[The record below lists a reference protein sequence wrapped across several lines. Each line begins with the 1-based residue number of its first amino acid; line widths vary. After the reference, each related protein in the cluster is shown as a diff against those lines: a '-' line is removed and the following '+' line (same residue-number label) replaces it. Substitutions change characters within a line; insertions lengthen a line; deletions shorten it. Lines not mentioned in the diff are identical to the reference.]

1 MVSVAARGAGGDDLF
16 FCLVVDGL
24 CAEAVGFMLK
34 TDLSVVGG
42 ELPPA
47 CIDKVFYAEASSVGM
62 AGFNDCGVEGFV
74 SPVSLR
80 AVRIAAGE
88 ASCGT
93 LSSTL
98 LWQVT

>member
-1 MVSVAARGAGGDDLF
+1 VVSVAARGAGGDGLF
-16 FCLVVDGL
+16 FCLVVDRF
-24 CAEAVGFMLK
+24 CAEAVGFMLN

-47 CIDKVFYAEASSVGM
+47 CIDKVFNAEASPVGM
-62 AGFNDCGVEGFV
+62 AGSNDRGKEDSV
-74 SPVSLR
+74 SPASLK
-80 AVRIAAGE
+80 AMRIDAGRS
-88 ASCGT
+88 SCGT

>member
-1 MVSVAARGAGGDDLF
+1 MF
-16 FCLVVDGL
+16 
-24 CAEAVGFMLK
+24 K
-34 TDLSVVGG
+34 TDLNVVGG

-47 CIDKVFYAEASSVGM
+47 CIDKVFNAEASPVGM
-62 AGFNDCGVEGFV
+62 AGSNDCGVEGSA

-80 AVRIAAGE
+80 AVRIAAGKS
-88 ASCGT
+88 SCGT